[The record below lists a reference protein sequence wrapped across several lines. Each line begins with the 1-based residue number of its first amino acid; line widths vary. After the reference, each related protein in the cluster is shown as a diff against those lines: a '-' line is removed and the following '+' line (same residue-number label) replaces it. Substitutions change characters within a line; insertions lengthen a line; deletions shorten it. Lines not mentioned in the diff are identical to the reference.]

1 MKFFLLSTLLLTT
14 FFSFSQDLKFQRDT
28 TGMGEGYT
36 YGKKLILIPFK
47 PYDYKSDADADIAK
61 QNELEPSYVKLVF
74 RSSFD
79 QVLSNTLRNR
89 FELIRLNLDSPVEYK
104 EDLQAFYNSTGTAYE
119 KPLLA
124 RPSQTDIEKSKKT
137 KFQLFIDVMAKLAN
151 IDRTPKTYHGVDG
164 GEFKASNELTRY
176 YKTTITNPN
185 IIPYMQEKYQ
195 NDYFLFINMMEVTT
209 RYDQCI
215 DLENKNYNREFSLH
229 YTLYDKQGKQVV
241 GNVITLLFPSN
252 TNKINE
258 IISKNFGVIAKEI
271 NKSLP

>member
-1 MKFFLLSTLLLTT
+1 MKKIFLLAFLFIGLVSKG
-14 FFSFSQDLKFQRDT
+14 QDLKFQRDT
-28 TGMGEGYT
+28 TGMSEGYT
-36 YGKKLILIPFK
+36 YGKRLILVPFK

-61 QNELEPSYVKLVF
+61 QNELDPSYVKLVF

-79 QVLSNTLRNR
+79 QVLTNALKNR
-89 FELIRLNLDSPVEYK
+89 FEIIRLNLDSPAEYK

-119 KPLLA
+119 
-124 RPSQTDIEKSKKT
+124 RPILVRPAQTDIDKAKKT
-137 KFQLFIDVMAKLAN
+137 KSQLFIDEMAKLAN
-151 IDRTPKTYHGVDG
+151 IDRTPKTYRGVDG
-164 GEFKASNELTRY
+164 GEFKAPNELTRY
-176 YKTTITNPN
+176 YKTTISNPN
-185 IIPYMQEKYQ
+185 IIPYMQDKYQ

-252 TNKINE
+252 TNKIND
-258 IISKNFGVIAKEI
+258 IIAKNFGVIAKEI